1 MNRIL
6 LWVVLAVAFVFPS
19 VAVPKVLAPVT
30 RMVIAV
36 EGRGEIVVRLETE
49 KAPRATAQIIRLVE
63 QGFYDGQRWFRV
75 VREPRPFL
83 IQTGDPGSRTEPM
96 NSPRLGQGGTGTRV
110 PFEESGLVNDAGA
123 VGLSTMPGDRD
134 SGDSQFYILLG
145 AARFLD
151 GQYTVFGQVER
162 GMDVVQAIQL
172 GDRIGSVRITRG

>member
-1 MNRIL
+1 M
-6 LWVVLAVAFVFPS
+6 
-19 VAVPKVLAPVT
+19 
-30 RMVIAV
+30 
-36 EGRGEIVVRLETE
+36 
-49 KAPRATAQIIRLVE
+49 
-63 QGFYDGQRWFRV
+63 
-75 VREPRPFL
+75 
-83 IQTGDPGSRTEPM
+83 
-96 NSPRLGQGGTGTRV
+96 

>member
-49 KAPRATAQIIRLVE
+49 KAPRATAQIIRLAE

-96 NSPRLGQGGTGTRV
+96 NSPRLGQGGTG
-110 PFEESGLVNDAGA
+110 DAGA
-123 VGLSTMPGDRD
+123 
-134 SGDSQFYILLG
+134 F
-145 AARFLD
+145 
-151 GQYTVFGQVER
+151 
-162 GMDVVQAIQL
+162 
-172 GDRIGSVRITRG
+172 